1 MGAGIEKRIAALECS
16 RGRQNVTTSNQDQE
30 FLDILVSVYYGGV
43 EVQLT
48 PEQERKLEDT
58 VQWYRDEGLSYLLEC
73 L

>member
-16 RGRQNVTTSNQDQE
+16 RQTVTTSDQDQE
-30 FLDILVSVYYGGV
+30 FLDILVSAYYGGV

-48 PEQERKLEDT
+48 PEQERKLVDT
-58 VQWYRDEGLSYLLEC
+58 VQWYRDEGLSYLLEG